1 MKRITAPEATAGIYD
16 HAGWAIV
23 VCVAGSKLLDKR
35 RVELVDPGLPSLPH
49 HHPCQ
54 HLPIVEAVAL
64 VARVRAS
71 AEACARRAFDT
82 LPKGIGAIAIRKR
95 PKLPPTVA
103 ERIRSYYA
111 QTRADGVMFRD
122 ALEAA
127 ALARGWRVHEYEAKT
142 VLAEAA
148 AALRLK
154 HDIDAWLQDVGRNA
168 GRPWT
173 GDHRLAMAAAIVA
186 ASARPARARKTA
198 PRTTRARGR
207 GRRESRRA
215 AR

>member
-1 MKRITAPEATAGIYD
+1 MTGKATRSPIAGIYD

-23 VCVAGSKLLDKR
+23 VCVAGNKLLDKR
-35 RVELVDPGLPSLPH
+35 RIELVDPGLPCLPH

-54 HLPIVEAVAL
+54 HLPIDEAVAL

-71 AEACARRAFDT
+71 AEACAARALDA
-82 LPKGIGAIAIRKR
+82 LPKGVGAIAIRKR
-95 PKLPPTVA
+95 PNLPPTVA

-111 QTRADGVMFRD
+111 QTRADGVMYRD

-127 ALARGWRVHEYEAKT
+127 ALARGWRVHEYEAKS

-154 HDIDAWLQDVGRNA
+154 GDIDEWMLDVGRNA

-186 ASARPARARKTA
+186 ARSRPAAARRTARPRVGVAARAR
-198 PRTTRARGR
+198 RARR
-207 GRRESRRA
+207 TRR
-215 AR
+215 

>member
-1 MKRITAPEATAGIYD
+1 MTRVAKTGAIAGIYD

-23 VCVAGSKLLDKR
+23 VCVAGNKLLDKR
-35 RVELVDPGLPSLPH
+35 RIELVDPGLPSLPH

-54 HLPIVEAVAL
+54 HLPIDEAVAL
-64 VARVRAS
+64 VERVRKS
-71 AEACARRAFDT
+71 AEACSARALDA
-82 LPKGIGAIAIRKR
+82 LPKGIGAISIRKR

-142 VLAEAA
+142 VLDEAA
-148 AALRLK
+148 RALRLEG
-154 HDIDAWLQDVGRNA
+154 DIDEWMQDVGRNA

-173 GDHRLAMAAAIVA
+173 EDHRLAMAAAIVA
-186 ASARPARARKTA
+186 ARSRPAPVRKTGR
-198 PRTTRARGR
+198 PRAAAAARGR
-207 GRRESRRA
+207 RARR
-215 AR
+215 

>member
-1 MKRITAPEATAGIYD
+1 MKSVTAPEATAGIYD

-35 RVELVDPGLPSLPH
+35 RIELVDPGLPSLPH

-54 HLPIVEAVAL
+54 HLPIDEAVAL

-71 AEACARRAFDT
+71 AEACSVRALDA
-82 LPKGIGAIAIRKR
+82 LPKGIGAISIRKR

-122 ALEAA
+122 ALETA

-148 AALRLK
+148 KVLRLRG
-154 HDIDAWLQDVGRNA
+154 DIGEWMQDVGRNA

-173 GDHRLAMAAAIVA
+173 EDHRLAMAAAIVA
-186 ASARPARARKTA
+186 ASSRPAAARKTGRPRAAAAARAR
-198 PRTTRARGR
+198 RARR
-207 GRRESRRA
+207 
-215 AR
+215 

>member
-1 MKRITAPEATAGIYD
+1 MSGKGKLAATAGIYD

-23 VCVAGSKLLDKR
+23 VCVADGKLLDKR
-35 RVELVDPGLPSLPH
+35 RIELIDPGLPSLPH

-54 HLPIVEAVAL
+54 HLPIDEAVAL
-64 VARVRAS
+64 VARVRTS
-71 AEACARRAFDT
+71 AEACSARALDA
-82 LPKGIGAIAIRKR
+82 LPKSIGAIAIRKR
-95 PKLPPTVA
+95 PELPPTVA

-122 ALEAA
+122 ALESA

-148 AALRLK
+148 AALRLDQ
-154 HDIDAWLQDVGRNA
+154 DIDEWMREVGRNA

-186 ASARPARARKTA
+186 TRSRRTQARKTA
-198 PRTTRARGR
+198 RPRSTSSARARR
-207 GRRESRRA
+207 VRR
-215 AR
+215 

>member
-1 MKRITAPEATAGIYD
+1 MTRVTSPKATAGIYD

-23 VCVAGSKLLDKR
+23 VCVAGARLIDKR
-35 RVELVDPGLPSLPH
+35 RIELIDPGLPSLPH

-54 HLPIVEAVAL
+54 HLPIDEAVAL
-64 VARVRAS
+64 VARVRTS
-71 AEACARRAFDT
+71 AEACAARALAA
-82 LPKGIGAIAIRKR
+82 LPKGIGSIAIRKR

-127 ALARGWRVHEYEAKT
+127 ALARGWRVDEYEVKT

-148 AALRLK
+148 RALRLK
-154 HDIDAWLQDVGRNA
+154 GDIGEWMQDVGRNA

-173 GDHRLAMAAAIVA
+173 EDHRLAMAAAIVA
-186 ASARPARARKTA
+186 ARSRPARARRTGR
-198 PRTTRARGR
+198 PRAAVPARARR
-207 GRRESRRA
+207 TRR
-215 AR
+215 

>member
-1 MKRITAPEATAGIYD
+1 MSGKAKPAAIAGIYD

-23 VCVAGSKLLDKR
+23 VCVAGDRLLDKR
-35 RVELVDPGLPSLPH
+35 RIELIEPGLPSLPH

-54 HLPIVEAVAL
+54 HLPIDEAVAL

-71 AEACARRAFDT
+71 AEGCAARGLDA
-82 LPKGIGAIAIRKR
+82 LPKGIGAISIRKR

-122 ALEAA
+122 ALESA

-148 AALRLK
+148 VALRLEQ
-154 HDIDAWLQDVGRNA
+154 DIDEWMREVGRNA

-186 ASARPARARKTA
+186 ARSRPTQARKAARPRAAVSARAHRAR
-198 PRTTRARGR
+198 R
-207 GRRESRRA
+207 
-215 AR
+215 

>member
-1 MKRITAPEATAGIYD
+1 MARAGATAGIYD

-23 VCVAGSKLLDKR
+23 VCIAGNRLLDKR
-35 RVELVDPGLPSLPH
+35 RIELIEPGLPAMPH

-54 HLPIVEAVAL
+54 HLPIDEAVAL

-71 AEACARRAFDT
+71 AEACAARALDA
-82 LPKGIGAIAIRKR
+82 LPRGIEAIAIRRR

-103 ERIRSYYA
+103 GRIRSYYA
-111 QTRADGVMFRD
+111 QTRADGVMYRD

-127 ALARGWRVHEYEAKT
+127 ALARGIRVQEYEAKT

-148 AALRLK
+148 TVLGLTQ
-154 HDIDAWLQDVGRNA
+154 DIDDWMQEVGRNA

-173 GDHRLAMAAAIVA
+173 ADHRLAMAGALVA
-186 ASARPARARKTA
+186 ARSRLARARKTA
-198 PRTTRARGR
+198 RPRAAAPAGARRPRRARQA
-207 GRRESRRA
+207 RR
-215 AR
+215 